1 MDGFSH
7 LSLLIDLNCE
17 KWWPQPAAFTD
28 TATYF
33 PRRSRRLLHESLHY
47 WQQLSQGYLFLL
59 AEEDW
64 ADFIER
70 EKTGKTPG
78 EGPRRKHFKQADGR
92 HGFSAWNV
100 SESLTQFW
108 EMHIAGPESASGPSA
123 EPSAKERTQ
132 RWSSDHEF
140 DEAMLA
146 SRDYSEPFRL
156 ARRLVDP
163 GFSLVIFPF
172 LAHFALKTRRPAY
185 FFERFLDEVAARAG
199 AKAAEAGVLDPHSAV
214 TAGVLYPEIAQWCDE
229 VARRDGEAGLLHSPV
244 LFVES
249 PLQQNPVYAWSFE
262 RLARLGARV
271 RGTAALDTA
280 ICLPSQQQHRKILA
294 HELTPPC
301 LRFADGAP
309 LALAHHYLEQTKKAA
324 ADDLS
329 AAHDAAQVS
338 FGLQARDDEL
348 RRSARGY

>member
-7 LSLLIDLNCE
+7 LSLLIDLDCE

-70 EKTGKTPG
+70 EKTGKNPG
-78 EGPRRKHFKQADGR
+78 EGLRRKHFKQGDGR
-92 HGFSAWNV
+92 HGFSAWNI

-108 EMHIAGPESASGPSA
+108 EMFIVGRESASGPGVEA
-123 EPSAKERTQ
+123 SAKKRSR
-132 RWSSDHEF
+132 RWSSDDEF

-156 ARRLVDP
+156 ARRVLDP
-163 GFSLVIFPF
+163 SFSLVIFPF

-185 FFERFLDEVAARAG
+185 FFERFIDEIAAPAG
-199 AKAAEAGVLDPHSAV
+199 AKGGEMGVLDPHSAQ
-214 TAGVLYPEIAQWCDE
+214 GPGLLYPYIQELCDQL
-229 VARRDGEAGLLHSPV
+229 ARGEGEAGLLHAPD
-244 LFVES
+244 LFAAS
-249 PLQQNPVYAWSFE
+249 PLRENPAYAWSFQ
-262 RLARLGARV
+262 RLARLAARV
-271 RGTAALDTA
+271 RGGVLDTA
-280 ICLPSQQQHRKILA
+280 ICLPAQHRKMLA
-294 HELTPPC
+294 HDLTPPC
-301 LRFADGAP
+301 LRFANSEP
-309 LALAHHYLEQTKKAA
+309 LALAYHYLEQTKKAA
-324 ADDLS
+324 VDDLS
-329 AAHDAAQVS
+329 AAHDAAKMCL
-338 FGLQARDDEL
+338 GLQALDEKL
-348 RRSARGY
+348 RQAARGY